1 MAISKCFWHYAK
13 SYPAEAIFVGT
24 YALFLFSYDAPTWVF
39 YYFPRFAIPLLP
51 FLLLVFRDRLP
62 HDRRILWGVALAN
75 IAASVGPKVTA
86 ALQNFA

>member
-1 MAISKCFWHYAK
+1 MFLALCEVIS
-13 SYPAEAIFVGT
+13 SAEAIFVGT
-24 YALFLFSYDAPTWVF
+24 YALFLFSYDASTWVF

-62 HDRRILWGVALAN
+62 RDRRILWGVALAN